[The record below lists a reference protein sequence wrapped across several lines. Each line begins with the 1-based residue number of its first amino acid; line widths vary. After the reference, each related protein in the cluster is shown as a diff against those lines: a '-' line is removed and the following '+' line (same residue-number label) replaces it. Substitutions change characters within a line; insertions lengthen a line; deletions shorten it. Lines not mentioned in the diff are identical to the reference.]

1 MEPGLID
8 YTIMALLIGII
19 VAAFL
24 ALLPASVVALVATE
38 DGRLDLLI
46 PREIAEGGDTPVPRP
61 VLLLTAFLVKVNS
74 DTDWA
79 EALIEEVFRRDEE
92 SGEGDAPPST
102 ETGSEGRVEG

>member
-1 MEPGLID
+1 MGVTEED
-8 YTIMALLIGII
+8 TI
-19 VAAFL
+19 
-24 ALLPASVVALVATE
+24 LPASAVALVATE

-74 DTDWA
+74 DTAWA

-92 SGEGDAPPST
+92 AERGEDAPTSPQ
-102 ETGSEGRVEG
+102 TGSEGRVGG